1 MLKRERERERESK
14 NRKKRR
20 QCMLKLKRESRSAVE
35 INKKQIRQRD
45 GKETLIKSNQK
56 QNLNGMERESPNS
69 K

>member
-1 MLKRERERERESK
+1 MLKTERESK

-20 QCMLKLKRESRSAVE
+20 QCMLNLKRQSRSKVE

-45 GKETLIKSNQK
+45 GKETLIKSNQQQK
-56 QNLNGMERESPNS
+56 LKGMEREYPNS

>member
-1 MLKRERERERESK
+1 
-14 NRKKRR
+14 
-20 QCMLKLKRESRSAVE
+20 MLKLKRESRSAVE